1 MLLIDGVFR
10 GTWRITR
17 QHDTAVLHVEPCT
30 PVAKRDAIASK
41 RDATAPEGEAIA
53 FEGERL
59 LRFAVE
65 DATAREVRFDT

>member
-10 GTWRITR
+10 GTWRIAR
-17 QHDTAVLHVEPCT
+17 QHQAAVLHVEPFG
-30 PVAKRDAIASK
+30 PVPRRERD
-41 RDATAPEGEAIA
+41 AIA

-65 DATAREVRFDT
+65 DAETVDVHFDA

>member
-17 QHDTAVLHVEPCT
+17 QHDTAVLRVEPFT
-30 PVAKRDAIASK
+30 RVSKRDAIVSE
-41 RDATAPEGEAIA
+41 REAIA
-53 FEGERL
+53 IEGEQL

-65 DATAREVRFDT
+65 DATAREVRFEA